1 LIHFAQLSPWPP
13 RFNCVQPGLL
23 ADPEINT
30 PIEGSFR
37 LIEPCLFSTEYKICV
52 GFCPANP
59 LLVMEPMLFKLS
71 CGRNGFPMADEAIS
85 TRLPTTRKRMAF
97 TLVEWLAVIASFAI
111 DRQQLNP

>member
-1 LIHFAQLSPWPP
+1 
-13 RFNCVQPGLL
+13 
-23 ADPEINT
+23 
-30 PIEGSFR
+30 
-37 LIEPCLFSTEYKICV
+37 
-52 GFCPANP
+52 
-59 LLVMEPMLFKLS
+59 MEPMLFKLS